1 MGDDKTEKRIDQIVK
16 GDRISNLLLKKALAI
31 CRMTRGPEKIP
42 MLKFKVDG
50 KSLSVRGNHPFPT
63 RSGMKTTFSLSV
75 GDEIL
80 VQDKGWQSITSIE
93 SVEAGAQAPNVW
105 NIEVDA
111 PGDQWDAHH
120 YVANGVVTGDLM
132 IQVKLQNDA
141 RTVQNRLNWWWVA
154 GLQGSVFLC

>member
-1 MGDDKTEKRIDQIVK
+1 
-16 GDRISNLLLKKALAI
+16 
-31 CRMTRGPEKIP
+31 

-63 RSGMKTTFSLSV
+63 RSGMKTTFSLRV

-80 VQDKGWQSITSIE
+80 VQDKGWQSIASIE